1 MRTPQ
6 NGEKIG
12 TDVRRKRL
20 PRRLALQITRIRV
33 TTWTSMRRLSSEET
47 PNSFERRKKEKK
59 SQSLRMRACLCK
71 RTKQRVEPRA
81 DERAH
86 FSVSRLIR
94 HLREVKRSSAAA
106 PPRIF
111 FFFRYL
117 WPRVCM
123 FPRTCACIALVR
135 FRLVV
140 VASSLM
146 KGVTLCWYVFLF
158 FCYVTMGL
166 KVWQG

>member
-1 MRTPQ
+1 MRIFFQFPLLGRVLDTMRTPQ

-47 PNSFERRKKEKK
+47 PNSFEKRKKEKK
-59 SQSLRMRACLCK
+59 CPRLRMRACLCK

-86 FSVSRLIR
+86 FSVSLLIR

-111 FFFRYL
+111 FFFVIYGRGF
-117 WPRVCM
+117 VC
-123 FPRTCACIALVR
+123 FHAPAP
-135 FRLVV
+135 
-140 VASSLM
+140 ASRWCGS
-146 KGVTLCWYVFLF
+146 GW
-158 FCYVTMGL
+158 
-166 KVWQG
+166 